1 MNMDFSMQQDS
12 ALAAGDLRSFRR
24 PLFQGW
30 SRTFWFSLFAALL
43 AEVLIVLLSMRYAKQ
58 DYSEKEIAAIQERY
72 ARFVIKSDA
81 EAAAPTPLVETGG
94 AGIRETASGG
104 GGGETVTESEAAG
117 SGTGGEAAGRARIS
131 ASRQGMADARRRER
145 EAISREVGSKG
156 LLGLLTG
163 GSAAEGEAVSGIFS
177 GNGEGASGGD
187 LDRIL
192 GSVDGL
198 KTRGESGLAG
208 GSGSGTGAGPRGSR
222 TGRAAGIE
230 DLLSGPGDV
239 ESESLERSGD
249 LRVESPS
256 EFSGRGSR
264 ATNRSPEAIQEVL
277 LGHVPAIRYCY
288 ERELKRD
295 PGLKGKVIV
304 RITVSPEGAVVN
316 AEILSST
323 LANERVERCML
334 SRIRLWKDFK
344 PIGTEE
350 GDVTFRQI
358 YTFGT

>member
-1 MNMDFSMQQDS
+1 V
-12 ALAAGDLRSFRR
+12 LV
-24 PLFQGW
+24 
-30 SRTFWFSLFAALL
+30 
-43 AEVLIVLLSMRYAKQ
+43 EILIVVLSVRHAKPEYT
-58 DYSEKEIAAIQERY
+58 DKEIAAIQERY
-72 ARFVIKSDA
+72 ARFIIKSDA
-81 EAAAPTPLVETGG
+81 EAVPPAPMVETGG
-94 AGIRETASGG
+94 AGIRETASEGG
-104 GGGETVTESEAAG
+104 AEKTGAESEQAG
-117 SGTGGEAAGRARIS
+117 SGAGDEAAGRARIS
-131 ASRQGMADARRRER
+131 ASRRSMAEARRRER
-145 EAISREVGSKG
+145 ETLSREVGSKG

-163 GSAAEGEAVSGIFS
+163 EGGAAEGDAVSGLFS
-177 GNGEGASGGD
+177 GSGEGSAGGD
-187 LDRIL
+187 LDEIL

-208 GSGSGTGAGPRGSR
+208 GSGTGTGLRGYR
-222 TGRAAGIE
+222 TGRAAGID

-239 ESESLERSGD
+239 ESESLERGGD

-256 EFSGRGSR
+256 EFSGRGSK

-304 RITVSPEGAVVN
+304 RIAVSPEGAVVN

-344 PIGTEE
+344 PIDRAE

>member
-1 MNMDFSMQQDS
+1 
-12 ALAAGDLRSFRR
+12 
-24 PLFQGW
+24 
-30 SRTFWFSLFAALL
+30 
-43 AEVLIVLLSMRYAKQ
+43 
-58 DYSEKEIAAIQERY
+58 
-72 ARFVIKSDA
+72 
-81 EAAAPTPLVETGG
+81 
-94 AGIRETASGG
+94 
-104 GGGETVTESEAAG
+104 
-117 SGTGGEAAGRARIS
+117 
-131 ASRQGMADARRRER
+131 
-145 EAISREVGSKG
+145 
-156 LLGLLTG
+156 
-163 GSAAEGEAVSGIFS
+163 
-177 GNGEGASGGD
+177 
-187 LDRIL
+187 
-192 GSVDGL
+192 L

-208 GSGSGTGAGPRGSR
+208 GSGTGTGPRGSR
-222 TGRAAGIE
+222 TGRAAGID

-239 ESESLERSGD
+239 ESESLARGGD

-256 EFSGRGSR
+256 EFSGRGSK
-264 ATNRSPEAIQEVL
+264 ATNRSPEAIQEIL

-295 PGLKGKVIV
+295 PGLKGKVVV

-344 PIGTEE
+344 PIGSAE